1 MSEDIKKNI
10 PKNEETEEKV
20 KEPKK
25 KKKKEPE
32 VNPLQKELDETKEK
46 LLRMAAEYDNYR
58 KRTAKEKEQLRTSV
72 ISDTVSEF
80 IKVTDNLGY
89 ARESLSKQD
98 GVDVGGIEMVIKQ
111 FNEILNSFGVYEIEA
126 VGAQF
131 DPNLMNAVMHVE
143 DEAFGENTVAEVLQK
158 GYIIGEKVIR
168 HAMVKV
174 AN

>member
-1 MSEDIKKNI
+1 MSEDIKKEV
-10 PKNEETEEKV
+10 PETEEKV

-25 KKKKEPE
+25 KKKEPK

-80 IKVTDNLGY
+80 VKVIDNLGY

-111 FNEILNSFGVYEIEA
+111 FNDILNSFGVFEIEA
-126 VGAQF
+126 EGAQF
-131 DPNLMNAVMHVE
+131 DPNLMNAVMHIE